1 MEKITQHRRDPG
13 IYHGREVTVLL
24 SNGPGQV
31 IVGKVCILPARLGF
45 VTFMP
50 GFLIQVGDGKGTRKT
65 SDGSFAEG
73 HPDFCIE
80 RMIVTVPA
88 KDLHVFCAAKSVN
101 GILHQMRRDSP
112 EKEFIPAPPDADCA
126 CNDCPFMKKNS
137 LEAVHRAL
145 DTLEPEITLPEDLRV
160 KALRPIERML
170 ELSV

>member
-1 MEKITQHRRDPG
+1 MAHCRPTKVVFHKVMGGLHCFHQHGKTRRGTMEKITQHRRDPG

-101 GILHQMRRDSP
+101 GILHQMRKIDTPNTRRKIAQMLHQIATKTDSF
-112 EKEFIPAPPDADCA
+112 E
-126 CNDCPFMKKNS
+126 
-137 LEAVHRAL
+137 
-145 DTLEPEITLPEDLRV
+145 
-160 KALRPIERML
+160 
-170 ELSV
+170 